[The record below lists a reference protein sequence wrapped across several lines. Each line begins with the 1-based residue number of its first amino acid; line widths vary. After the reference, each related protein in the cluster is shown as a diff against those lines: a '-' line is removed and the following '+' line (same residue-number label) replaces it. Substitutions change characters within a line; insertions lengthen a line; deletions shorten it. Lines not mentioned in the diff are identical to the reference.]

1 MKKNILHI
9 VCIAALFCAVSSC
22 STKKNTSGTRFY
34 HALTARFNTYFNG
47 YEAYKEGVSAQQEGH
62 ADNYT
67 DLLPIY
73 NVRNKKTAALGS
85 SEFETAITKS
95 EKAIKV
101 HSIKARP
108 KVNANKRKT
117 AKEKAYLARKEF
129 NPFLKHAWLLLG
141 RSQFRQGNFIE
152 AASTFNYIAGMY
164 AGQPEVVSVAR
175 AMLARCYVEL
185 EWPYD
190 AEDIFNKMKRD
201 SITSEGI
208 RERDASYADYLI
220 FIQQYEEAIPF
231 LQKTIKNEK
240 NKKQRAR
247 LNYLLGQLYHKVGK
261 NNDAY
266 KALRKVIRANP
277 PYELAFNARIL
288 QTEVMSTGNHNKK
301 VKKLQRMAR
310 NKKNKDYQDQIYY
323 AIGNVY
329 LANKD
334 TARCIGAYEK
344 GAKNSTRNGIAKAML
359 LLRLGE
365 VYWDKENYIDAQRC
379 YAEVIGILEK
389 EHEAYKEAERRS
401 GILTE
406 LEPHLSAVKLQDSL
420 QWLAKLPENERNA
433 AIDRVIEALKKKEK
447 EEARKE
453 ADAQMA
459 QNMPQSPTL
468 PNQGAA
474 GGRGGAA
481 QAVGSNQNSVWYFYN
496 ATAVASGKRQF
507 ARTWG
512 KRPLEDNWRRSHKRE
527 DRGSEFGEYNYGDEE
542 ADSLQLAQA
551 DSIAVADSIADA
563 KARLADSLAQD
574 PHHREYYLQQI
585 PFSEEQLQAS
595 NETLR
600 DGLYN
605 AGILETERLEN
616 FNLARRTLTRLI
628 SDFPDVTNKDNVY
641 YHLFLIGGRQ
651 GNAAEAE
658 YYKQQLITEFP
669 ESRYAVMLSNP
680 NYELYARYGKHIE
693 DSLYAATYN
702 AYTQDDYQEV
712 FGNYKTSAYDFPEGA
727 HRAKFMFVQA
737 MSLLYTG
744 QRDSF
749 LMTLKEVI
757 RKYPKDEITEMAQS
771 IVKGIQEGRSLS
783 DGKYD
788 ASDIWSRRSI
798 ISQSDSTEEARQLS
812 DERICN
818 FVFLLAYPENTLDED
833 QLLYEMAL
841 YNFTSFV
848 VRNFD
853 LEIVKANG
861 IAQMQVKGFVSY
873 DEAHAYAQ
881 KLYADPHMAVV
892 LKNIRSLIISEDNL
906 KLLGTQFSFDDYKA
920 FYDEKFAPLQVPD
933 DLRLDEPTSI
943 EIRTPDDEPEGDPE
957 EEGGYYEEDEGESG
971 IIF

>member
-1 MKKNILHI
+1 MKRNILHI
-9 VCIAALFCAVSSC
+9 ACITALLFAAVSC
-22 STKKNTSGTRFY
+22 STKKNTSGIRFY

-47 YEAYKEGVSAQQEGH
+47 YEAYKAGVLAQQEGH
-62 ADNYT
+62 VDNYT
-67 DLLPIY
+67 DFLPMY
-73 NVRNKKTAALGS
+73 NVRDKKTAALGS
-85 SEFETAITKS
+85 SDFETAITKS

-108 KVNANKRKT
+108 KTNTNKRKS

-152 AASTFNYIAGMY
+152 AASTFNYVAGLY

-190 AEDIFNKMKRD
+190 AEDVFNKMKRD
-201 SITSEGI
+201 SITPEGI
-208 RERDASYADYLI
+208 KERNASYADYLI
-220 FIQQYEEAIPF
+220 LIKQYEEAIPF
-231 LQKTIKNEK
+231 LQKTIKKEK
-240 NKKQRAR
+240 NRKQRAR
-247 LNYLLGQLYHKVGK
+247 LNYLLGQLYQKTGK
-261 NNDAY
+261 NREAY
-266 KALRKVIRANP
+266 KSLRKVIRANP

-288 QTEVMSTGNHNKK
+288 QTEVMPTGSHNKK
-301 VKKLQRMAR
+301 IKKLQRMAR

-344 GAKNSTRNGIAKAML
+344 GAENSTRNGIAKAML

-365 VYWDKENYIDAQRC
+365 VYWDKEDYINAQRC

-401 GILTE
+401 AILTE

-420 QWLAKLPENERNA
+420 QWLAKLPEAERNA

-453 ADAQMA
+453 MNEQMA
-459 QNMPQSPTL
+459 QNMPGAPTSST
-468 PNQGAA
+468 QGTAA
-474 GGRGGAA
+474 GRGGTTGAA
-481 QAVGSNQNSVWYFYN
+481 SGQNALWYFYN
-496 ATAVASGKRQF
+496 PTAVASGKRQF
-507 ARTWG
+507 TRIWG
-512 KRPLEDNWRRSHKRE
+512 KRPLEDNWRRSHKKE
-527 DRGSEFGEYNYGDEE
+527 DRSDGFEDYNYDEE
-542 ADSLQLAQA
+542 GMDSLQLARA
-551 DSIAVADSIADA
+551 DSIAVADSIAEA
-563 KARLADSLAQD
+563 KERLADSLAQD
-574 PHHREYYLQQI
+574 PHHREYYMQQI

-595 NETLR
+595 NATLR

-616 FNLARRTLTRLI
+616 FSLARRTLMRLI
-628 SDFPDVTNKDNVY
+628 SDFPDVADKDNVY
-641 YHLFLIGGRQ
+641 YHLFLISGRQ
-651 GNAAEAE
+651 DNEAEAA

-669 ESRYAVMLSNP
+669 ESRYAIMLSNP
-680 NYELYARYGKHIE
+680 NYELYARYGKHLE
-693 DSLYAATYN
+693 DSLYAATYK
-702 AYTQDDYQEV
+702 AYTQNEYQEV
-712 FGNYKTSAYDFPEGA
+712 FKNYAMSATDFPEGA

-737 MSLLYTG
+737 MSQLYTG

-749 LMTLKEVI
+749 LTMLKEVI
-757 RKYPKDEITEMAQS
+757 QKYPKDEVTEMAQN

-788 ASDIWSRRSI
+788 ASDIWSRRI
-798 ISQSDSTEEARQLS
+798 LVAQNDSTEEARQLS

-841 YNFTSFV
+841 YNFTNFV

-853 LEIVKANG
+853 LEIVKAHG
-861 IAQMQVKGFVSY
+861 IAQMQVKGFASY
-873 DEAHAYAQ
+873 DEAHAYTQ
-881 KLYADPHMAVV
+881 KLYADPHMAVT

-906 KLLGTQFSFDDYKA
+906 KLLGTAFSFDDYKA
-920 FYDEKFAPLQVPD
+920 FYDEKFAPLQVPE

-943 EIRTPDDEPEGDPE
+943 EIRTPDDEPEGEDGE
-957 EEGGYYEEDEGESG
+957 ENNGYYDDEDGESG